1 MADADAAAM
10 TEALI
15 LSGSEAAL
23 GAGEYDRARMLLS
36 LALRIDSH
44 METLR
49 LDAALG
55 RCADPVPSNP
65 PLLARLLRQ
74 WDTLAPPEQREPTV
88 RGCSERRF
96 ALAPQAEGSAAPE
109 APEEPYP
116 LWAAPTAAQLKR
128 QISASLFS
136 SADVGQPTLLAADA
150 RGATSCDLLAALVQ
164 LLLGAPFAPASS
176 GA

>member
-1 MADADAAAM
+1 MSSAGVAPQNFAMAGADADAVAAM

-23 GAGEYDRARMLLS
+23 GAGEYDRARMLLA
-36 LALRIDSH
+36 LALRVDSR

-55 RCADPVPSNP
+55 RRGRDPVPSNP

-74 WDTLAPPEQREPTV
+74 WDTLAPPVQREPTV

-109 APEEPYP
+109 HGQSAHDYNCPRGHP
-116 LWAAPTAAQLKR
+116 QL
-128 QISASLFS
+128 
-136 SADVGQPTLLAADA
+136 
-150 RGATSCDLLAALVQ
+150 
-164 LLLGAPFAPASS
+164 
-176 GA
+176 

>member
-1 MADADAAAM
+1 MAEDADAETATAM

-15 LSGSEAAL
+15 LSGCEAAL
-23 GAGEYDRARMLLS
+23 GSGEYDRARMLLA

-55 RCADPVPSNP
+55 RSADPVPSTP

-88 RGCSERRF
+88 RACSERRF
-96 ALAPQAEGSAAPE
+96 ALAPPADGSAAPE
-109 APEEPYP
+109 HG
-116 LWAAPTAAQLKR
+116 Q
-128 QISASLFS
+128 SA
-136 SADVGQPTLLAADA
+136 
-150 RGATSCDLLAALVQ
+150 R
-164 LLLGAPFAPASS
+164 
-176 GA
+176 

>member
-74 WDTLAPPEQREPTV
+74 WDTLAPPVQREPTV

-109 APEEPYP
+109 HGQSATTTI
-116 LWAAPTAAQLKR
+116 AHAQLWR
-128 QISASLFS
+128 R
-136 SADVGQPTLLAADA
+136 TRLLKAVA
-150 RGATSCDLLAALVQ
+150 G
-164 LLLGAPFAPASS
+164 PE
-176 GA
+176 